1 MPLETGNKN
10 SIYLKALKSKY
21 YFENDLVTR
30 FFEQYRNLRYFLSTL
45 KHMLYI

>member
-10 SIYLKALKSKY
+10 SIYPKALKRSKY

-30 FFEQYRNLRYFLSTL
+30 FFEQYRNLSYF
-45 KHMLYI
+45 